1 MCFTASVILLKT
13 LNYMKYYYLFI
24 LLISTH
30 ICQSQSYTSYFT
42 GDTTDV
48 TPTPLGGTVLMGGAT
63 ENDSAMVWFLK
74 RANGGDIVVIRAS
87 GADGYNDYFYTDLGI
102 PVNSVETIVT
112 TSLSAALDP
121 YVEDKIRKA
130 EGLWIAGGDQYN
142 YVSFWKN
149 NVIEEA
155 LNYLINV
162 KKAVVGGTSAGM
174 AIQGQAYFDA
184 ANGSVVSATALANPY
199 DSEVS
204 IGYNDFLSNPILQ
217 NVITDTHYNSP
228 DRKGRHV
235 TFMARMMQDYGV
247 NAKGIAC
254 NEYVSVCIDTNN
266 IARVFGEYPAYP
278 DEIAFFIQVNCV
290 LPNTPELCTSG
301 AALNW
306 QRNNEALKVYKVPGT
321 MTGDY
326 FFDLNDWVSGS
337 GGTWENWYVNNG
349 LLNIS
354 FGTAPNCGPT
364 MLSTTNTE
372 KITIFPNPVIDELK
386 IKCTGGIKSISMFQI
401 DGKLVNHEILAFNSQ
416 NHIINMSK
424 LSQGI
429 YVLEFESV
437 DGSDHQYKIV
447 KQ

>member
-1 MCFTASVILLKT
+1 
-13 LNYMKYYYLFI
+13 MKNIYIFI
-24 LLISTH
+24 FLIATQ
-30 ICQSQSYTSYFT
+30 ICIAQNYTSYFT

-48 TPTPLGGTVLMGGAT
+48 NPTPFGGTVLMGGAS

-112 TSLSAALDP
+112 TSLAAALDP

-130 EGLWIAGGDQYN
+130 EGLWIAGGDQFN

-149 NVIEEA
+149 NVIEDA
-155 LNYLINV
+155 INYLING

-184 ANGSVVSATALANPY
+184 ANGSVTSASALSNPY
-199 DSEVS
+199 NSQVS
-204 IGYNDFLSNPILQ
+204 IGYNDFLNTPILQ

-235 TFMARMMQDYGV
+235 TFMARMMQDFGL

-266 IARVFGEYPAYP
+266 IARVYGEYPAYP

-290 LPNTPELCTSG
+290 MPNTPEQCSTG
-301 AALNW
+301 VALNW

-326 FFDLNDWVSGS
+326 TFDLNDWLSGT
-337 GGTWENWYVNNG
+337 GGTWENWFVNNG
-349 LLNIS
+349 VLNINA
-354 FGTAPNCGPT
+354 GLAPNCNPT
-364 MLSTTNTE
+364 DLIFRENEGLSVL
-372 KITIFPNPVIDELK
+372 PNPAIESIQ
-386 IKCTGGIKSISMFQI
+386 IKNNRGIHSIALYQI
-401 DGKLVNHEILAFNSQ
+401 DGKLLMSEQLSTSPLSFNL
-416 NHIINMSK
+416 N
-424 LSQGI
+424 LQGI
-429 YVLEFESV
+429 ENGIYILLTT
-437 DGSDHQYKIV
+437 DNKNIKQHIKII

>member
-1 MCFTASVILLKT
+1 
-13 LNYMKYYYLFI
+13 MKNIYIFI
-24 LLISTH
+24 FLIATQ
-30 ICQSQSYTSYFT
+30 ICIAQNYTSYFT
-42 GDTTDV
+42 GNTTDV
-48 TPTPLGGTVLMGGAT
+48 NPTPFGGTVLMGGAT

-87 GADGYNDYFYTDLGI
+87 GADGYNDYFYTDLGV

-112 TSLSAALDP
+112 TSLAAALDP

-130 EGLWIAGGDQYN
+130 EGLWIAGGDQFN

-149 NVIEEA
+149 NVIEDA
-155 LNYLINV
+155 INYLIND

-184 ANGSVVSATALANPY
+184 ANGSVTSAAALSNPY
-199 DSEVS
+199 NSQVS
-204 IGYNDFLSNPILQ
+204 IGYNDFLNTPILQ

-235 TFMARMMQDYGV
+235 TFMARMMQDFGL

-266 IARVFGEYPAYP
+266 IARVYGEYPAYP

-290 LPNTPELCTSG
+290 LPNTPEQCSTGVS
-301 AALNW
+301 LNW

-326 FFDLNDWVSGS
+326 TFDLNDWLGGT
-337 GGTWENWYVNNG
+337 GGTWENWFVNNG
-349 LLNIS
+349 VFSSSAGN
-354 FGTAPNCGPT
+354 APNCNPVS
-364 MLSTTNTE
+364 LRNKTNFE
-372 KITIFPNPVIDELK
+372 FNIYPNPGNDFLQINGKIEICLIELFQLDGK
-386 IKCTGGIKSISMFQI
+386 RLKSI
-401 DGKLVNHEILAFNSQ
+401 KLPIHTANYTLN
-416 NHIINMSK
+416 
-424 LSQGI
+424 LSDFEAGM
-429 YVLEFESV
+429 YVLSI
-437 DGSDHQYKIV
+437 SDSNHNNHQTKV
-447 KQ
+447 LKQ

>member
-1 MCFTASVILLKT
+1 
-13 LNYMKYYYLFI
+13 MKYSYLFI
-24 LLISTH
+24 FLFTIQ
-30 ICQSQSYTSYFT
+30 ICKAQTYTSYFT
-42 GDTTDV
+42 GDTSDV
-48 TPTPLGGTVLMGGAT
+48 SPTPFGGTVLMGGAT

-121 YVEDKIRKA
+121 YVESKIRKA

-155 LNYLINV
+155 LNYLIND

-184 ANGSVVSATALANPY
+184 SNGSVTSATALANPY
-199 DSEVS
+199 NSQVS
-204 IGYNDFLSNPILQ
+204 IGYNDFLNNPILE

-235 TFMARMMQDYGV
+235 TFMARLMQDYGI
-247 NAKGIAC
+247 NSKGIAC

-266 IARVFGEYPAYP
+266 IAHVFGEYPTYP

-290 LPNTPELCTSG
+290 LPNTPEQCASG
-301 AALNW
+301 MALNW

-326 FFDLNDWVSGS
+326 SFDLNDWLSGN

-349 LLNIS
+349 VLNIS
-354 FGTAPNCGPT
+354 AGLAPNCNPT
-364 MLSTTNTE
+364 KLIQKE
-372 KITIFPNPVIDELK
+372 KDDIRVFPNPAQEMIHINNHSGIQTIELY
-386 IKCTGGIKSISMFQI
+386 QV
-401 DGKLVNHEILAFNSQ
+401 DGKLLKSEFLTQNTNSYNFNLIDYEPGVYILLLTDLNHTKQQFK
-416 NHIINMSK
+416 II
-424 LSQGI
+424 
-429 YVLEFESV
+429 
-437 DGSDHQYKIV
+437 

>member
-1 MCFTASVILLKT
+1 
-13 LNYMKYYYLFI
+13 MKNIYIFI
-24 LLISTH
+24 FLIATQ
-30 ICQSQSYTSYFT
+30 ICIAQNYTSYFT

-48 TPTPLGGTVLMGGAT
+48 NPTPFGGTVLMGGAT

-112 TSLSAALDP
+112 TSLAAALDP

-130 EGLWIAGGDQYN
+130 EGLWIAGGDQFN

-149 NVIEEA
+149 NVIEDA
-155 LNYLINV
+155 INYLIND

-184 ANGSVVSATALANPY
+184 ANGSVTSAAALANPY
-199 DSEVS
+199 NSQVS
-204 IGYNDFLSNPILQ
+204 IGYNDFLNTPILE

-235 TFMARMMQDYGV
+235 TFMARMMQDFGL

-266 IARVFGEYPAYP
+266 IARVYGEYPAYP

-290 LPNTPELCTSG
+290 MPNTPEQCSTG
-301 AALNW
+301 VALNW

-326 FFDLNDWVSGS
+326 TFDLNDWLSGT
-337 GGTWENWYVNNG
+337 GGTWENWFVNNG
-349 LLNIS
+349 VFS
-354 FGTAPNCGPT
+354 SSAGTAPNCNPVSLRNKTNFEFNIYPNPGNDFLQINGKIEICLIELFQLDGKRLKSIKLPIN
-364 MLSTTNTE
+364 TTNYTLNLSDFE
-372 KITIFPNPVIDELK
+372 AGMYVL
-386 IKCTGGIKSISMFQI
+386 SISDSNHNKHQT
-401 DGKLVNHEILAFNSQ
+401 KLL
-416 NHIINMSK
+416 
-424 LSQGI
+424 
-429 YVLEFESV
+429 
-437 DGSDHQYKIV
+437 